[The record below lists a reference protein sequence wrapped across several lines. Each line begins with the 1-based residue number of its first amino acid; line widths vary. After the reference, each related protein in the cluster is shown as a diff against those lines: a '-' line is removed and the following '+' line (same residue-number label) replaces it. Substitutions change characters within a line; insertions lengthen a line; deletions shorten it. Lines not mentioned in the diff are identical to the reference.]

1 MNFNRIDGSAY
12 SPIEAAIL
20 RQLGCTSFEFMPLSA
35 RAGRPAPP
43 VTAAGPEEEQRV
55 LSQLE
60 ALGLDWASAGMRRRS
75 SSSSSRAQGG
85 ELHVPLPLP
94 PRVWASID
102 DDSSE
107 DDEGESSVGPRKQQQ
122 QQQQQQPAKL

>member
-75 SSSSSRAQGG
+75 SSSSSSRVQGG
-85 ELHVPLPLP
+85 ELPLPLP